1 MCEFILIVFIAV
13 SVLMPKLCFRQ
24 RLLKLWSLC
33 KKHPWNESHSLS
45 NQFVQNVN
53 THWYPENR
61 AGVVNAYLSTVI
73 PISDIH
79 FFTRKKTS
87 AASVVLKKIL
97 NSVSWKW
104 KLNISTP
111 QSPCAHQEAPKLL
124 WQQPWSCVTGVHE
137 KPLLRP
143 FAVFL
148 TCSSKPNLASEVRP
162 LEIFNYCAKNKN
174 FTSALLCHNP
184 RQHMICTCTV
194 CCWLSFPTLDWIS
207 IKATSSVWQL
217 CSSIF
222 VSFLPSW
229 HGNVARPR
237 PACRFVRYVPLT
249 LPATEQKMCAV
260 RDFRE
265 VSASAVSQPVNCT
278 SVLC

>member
-1 MCEFILIVFIAV
+1 MHYRRATDCIPGAACMINVSLNDYRILLWT
-13 SVLMPKLCFRQ
+13 SVYVWVQSSLSSSLMPKLCFRQ
-24 RLLKLWSLC
+24 RLLKLWSPC

-162 LEIFNYCAKNKN
+162 F
-174 FTSALLCHNP
+174 
-184 RQHMICTCTV
+184 
-194 CCWLSFPTLDWIS
+194 
-207 IKATSSVWQL
+207 
-217 CSSIF
+217 
-222 VSFLPSW
+222 
-229 HGNVARPR
+229 GNI
-237 PACRFVRYVPLT
+237 
-249 LPATEQKMCAV
+249 
-260 RDFRE
+260 
-265 VSASAVSQPVNCT
+265 
-278 SVLC
+278 

>member
-24 RLLKLWSLC
+24 RLLKLWSPC
-33 KKHPWNESHSLS
+33 KKHPWNESHFTFKSVCSKCKYSLIS
-45 NQFVQNVN
+45 WEQSRCCKCLPQYCNSYIR
-53 THWYPENR
+53 YP
-61 AGVVNAYLSTVI
+61 
-73 PISDIH
+73 
-79 FFTRKKTS
+79 FFLHAKKTS

-104 KLNISTP
+104 KLKISTP

-184 RQHMICTCTV
+184 RRHMICTCTV

-260 RDFRE
+260 RDFSE

-278 SVLC
+278 SVL